1 MDFHIPFLHLFD
13 ENLKYLVLSELRMK
27 ESYEEVPS
35 KTVEEDKVTKLVTD
49 KALAGNGFTWKQD
62 WGNLNGQKILPLNWG
77 AVNCNSRV
85 FVSISEFDLNQCG
98 FIGAARY
105 TVHNV
110 AARNGGVN
118 VWVNIEWENPIRIR
132 ADYLVINP

>member
-1 MDFHIPFLHLFD
+1 
-13 ENLKYLVLSELRMK
+13 MK
-27 ESYEEVPS
+27 ESYEEVPPRS
-35 KTVEEDKVTKLVTD
+35 VEEDKVTKLVTD
-49 KALAGNGFTWKQD
+49 KALAVNGFTHRQD
-62 WGNLNGQKILPLNWG
+62 WGNLNGQKMLPLNWG

-85 FVSISEFDLNQCG
+85 FVSISEWDLNQCG
-98 FIGAARY
+98 LVGAARY

-118 VWVNIEWENPIRIR
+118 VWVNIEWDNPIRIR